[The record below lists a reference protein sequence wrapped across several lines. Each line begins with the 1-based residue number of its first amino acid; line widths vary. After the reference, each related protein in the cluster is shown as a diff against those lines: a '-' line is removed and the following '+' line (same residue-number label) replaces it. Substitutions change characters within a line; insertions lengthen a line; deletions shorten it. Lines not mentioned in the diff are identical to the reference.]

1 MEQKKARKAGIMD
14 ILRSP
19 YAHRFFKKYKWSYL
33 LGMAILIVIDS
44 AQTEVPRIVGQVIDG
59 IKYTTIDESGFKDG
73 RYSRIGSGGQDR
85 VEILH
90 IRCCKKNRAR
100 YAKRSFQ
107 PS

>member
-19 YAHRFFKKYKWSYL
+19 YAHRFFRKYKWSYL

-59 IKYTTIDESGFKDG
+59 IKYTTIDESGYKPLSFHSAQVRNG
-73 RYSRIGSGGQDR
+73 PRSPCGS
-85 VEILH
+85 L
-90 IRCCKKNRAR
+90 
-100 YAKRSFQ
+100 
-107 PS
+107 

>member
-44 AQTEVPRIVGQVIDG
+44 AQTEVPRIVGQVI
-59 IKYTTIDESGFKDG
+59 E
-73 RYSRIGSGGQDR
+73 
-85 VEILH
+85 
-90 IRCCKKNRAR
+90 
-100 YAKRSFQ
+100 
-107 PS
+107 

>member
-1 MEQKKARKAGIMD
+1 
-14 ILRSP
+14 
-19 YAHRFFKKYKWSYL
+19 
-33 LGMAILIVIDS
+33 MAILIVIDS

-59 IKYTTIDESGFKDG
+59 IKYTTIDESGFASAIIRMAVIAVLVLAG
-73 RYSRIGSGGQDR
+73 RIR

>member
-19 YAHRFFKKYKWSYL
+19 YAHQFFRKYKWSYL

-59 IKYTTIDESGFKDG
+59 
-73 RYSRIGSGGQDR
+73 
-85 VEILH
+85 
-90 IRCCKKNRAR
+90 
-100 YAKRSFQ
+100 
-107 PS
+107 